1 MRKLLVIAVRKISLL
16 TGRDLYQT
24 QADFGV
30 QVVEGLGE
38 RREKKSTETTKQQ
51 TGQNTSC
58 MRVNVNLGK
67 LITCRKN
74 KTK

>member
-38 RREKKSTETTKQQ
+38 RKGKRRAQRDHNKQD
-51 TGQNTSC
+51 
-58 MRVNVNLGK
+58 
-67 LITCRKN
+67 
-74 KTK
+74 KTQAT

>member
-1 MRKLLVIAVRKISLL
+1 MRKLLVIPVRKISLL

-38 RREKKSTETTKQQ
+38 REGKSRAQRPQNNKQDKTQ
-51 TGQNTSC
+51 AAWELT
-58 MRVNVNLGK
+58 
-67 LITCRKN
+67 LISGS
-74 KTK
+74 